1 MSFYDMLSSRYDD
14 IFPYDPATADFILS
28 HVPSLSKGGRVLDI
42 GCATGSLACDLASR
56 GASVDAI
63 DLDEAMIAKASARG
77 SSARFKATD
86 MLDIRSVYGEGV
98 FDAVVCAGNTIA
110 HLPDAPAVG
119 EFFASIAAVLVEGGM
134 VFVQA
139 VNFDLVNEGRF
150 PGFPVVERN
159 GIRFERSYS
168 PIEGSRRIRF
178 SASLAVDGGVKNES
192 STDLYPVGR
201 FELTAM
207 ALRAGFGVVESFSG
221 FGGGAMH
228 DDSLYVLLVGE
239 KRSDCR

>member
-14 IFPYDPATADFILS
+14 IFPYDSATADFIIS
-28 HVPSLSKGGRVLDI
+28 HVPSLAKGGRVLDI

-56 GASVDAI
+56 GASVDAV
-63 DLDEAMIAKASARG
+63 DLDEGMIAKASSRG
-77 SSARFKATD
+77 CGARFKATD
-86 MLDIRSVYGEGV
+86 MREIRSVYGEGA

-110 HLPDAPAVG
+110 HLPDASAVG
-119 EFFASIAAVLVEGGM
+119 EFLAAMSFVLVEGGK

-150 PGFPVVERN
+150 PGFPLVERS

-168 PIEGSRRIRF
+168 PVEGSRRIRF
-178 SASLAVDGGVKNES
+178 SAALSLDGGRKDES
-192 STDLYPVGR
+192 STELYPVGR
-201 FELTAM
+201 FELSAM
-207 ALRAGFGVVESFSG
+207 AFRAGFGVVESFAG
-221 FGGGAMH
+221 FGGGEMT

-239 KRSDCR
+239 KRSDCH